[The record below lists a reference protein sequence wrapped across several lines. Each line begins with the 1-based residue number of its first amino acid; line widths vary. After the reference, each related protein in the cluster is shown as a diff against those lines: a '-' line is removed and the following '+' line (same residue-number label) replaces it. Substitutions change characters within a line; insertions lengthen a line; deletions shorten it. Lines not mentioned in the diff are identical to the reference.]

1 MGVTA
6 ESAKHRGRGM
16 KRRHFMAALGAL
28 ALPAVVRGQLA
39 PGSRPRLAIV
49 SPAEPEA
56 LMQDN
61 SENRYHRALFA
72 ELRRLGHVEGQ
83 NLTVERYG
91 REKDA
96 AGSGPIVETVIKS
109 KPDVIYVIGPG
120 AFLFKQATS
129 TIPIVAL
136 TGDPLQQ
143 RLIDT
148 LAHPGGNVTGVS
160 VDAGPTIYGKRVALL
175 HEMFPGMKRLAFLTS
190 RFQWEGQVSAVR
202 AAAKALGAGVVD
214 LPFDLP
220 TGEAVFRDAIA
231 KAKGEDANAIMVG
244 DNPDTMTNRA
254 LIADLIGQAGWP
266 AIYPFVEF
274 VDVGGLMA
282 YSFDLTELFER
293 AADDIHAILG
303 GANPGDIPFYQ
314 ASKFELSL
322 NLKTAKALSLNVPAT
337 LLAAAER
344 VVE

>member
-1 MGVTA
+1 
-6 ESAKHRGRGM
+6 M
-16 KRRHFMAALGAL
+16 KRRHFMAVLGGAL
-28 ALPAVVRGQLA
+28 ALPVVARGQSA
-39 PGSRPRLAIV
+39 PGSLPRLAIV
-49 SPAEPEA
+49 SPSEPEA
-56 LMQDN
+56 QIQDR
-61 SENRYHRALFA
+61 SENRYQRALFA
-72 ELRRLGHVEGQ
+72 ELRKLGRVEGQ
-83 NLTVERYG
+83 NLIVERYG
-91 REKDA
+91 KERAA
-96 AGSGPIVETVIKS
+96 AGSAPIVEAVIKS
-109 KPDVIYVIGPG
+109 RPDVIYVVGPG
-120 AFLFKQATS
+120 AILFKQATA

-175 HEMFPGMKRLAFLTS
+175 HEMFPGMTKLAFLTS
-190 RFQWEGQVSAVR
+190 RFQWQGQVSAVR
-202 AAAKALGAGVVD
+202 AAAKMFGADVVD

-220 TGEAVFRDAIA
+220 TSETVFRDAIA
-231 KAKGEDANAIMVG
+231 KGRSEGANAIMVG
-244 DNPDTMTNRA
+244 DNPDTITNRV

-266 AIYPFVEF
+266 AIYPFAEF
-274 VDVGGLMA
+274 VDAGGLMA
-282 YSFDLTELFER
+282 YSFDLVELFER

-322 NLKTAKALSLNVPAT
+322 NLKTAKALSLNVPPT
-337 LLAAAER
+337 LLAAADK

>member
-1 MGVTA
+1 
-6 ESAKHRGRGM
+6 M
-16 KRRHFMAALGAL
+16 KRRGFIAVLGGALRLSVL
-28 ALPAVVRGQLA
+28 ALPAAARGQSAAGA
-39 PGSRPRLAIV
+39 PPRLAIV
-49 SPAEPEA
+49 SPSEPEA
-56 LMQDN
+56 VMQDR
-61 SENRYHRALFA
+61 SQSRYYRAMFA
-72 ELRRLGHVEGQ
+72 ELRQLGHVEGQ
-83 NLTVERYG
+83 NLIVERYG
-91 REKDA
+91 REKEATVSGSIVDA
-96 AGSGPIVETVIKS
+96 VVKS
-109 KPDVIYVIGPG
+109 RPDVIYVVGPG
-120 AFLFKQATS
+120 ALLFKQATS

-143 RLIDT
+143 GLIDT

-175 HEMFPGMKRLAFLTS
+175 HEMFPGMKKLAFLTS
-190 RFQWEGQVSAVR
+190 RFQWEGQAPAVHASA
-202 AAAKALGAGVVD
+202 KIFGADVVD
-214 LPFDLP
+214 LPFDP
-220 TGEAVFRDAIA
+220 PANETVFRGAIA
-231 KAKGEDANAIMVG
+231 KANGEGANAIMVG

-274 VDVGGLMA
+274 VEAGGLMA
-282 YSFDLTELFER
+282 YSFDLADLFER

-303 GANPGDIPFYQ
+303 GANPADIPFYQ

-337 LLAAAER
+337 LLAAADK

>member
-1 MGVTA
+1 M
-6 ESAKHRGRGM
+6 
-16 KRRHFMAALGAL
+16 RRRDFMAVLGGAL
-28 ALPAVVRGQLA
+28 ALSAVARGQSA
-39 PGSRPRLAIV
+39 PVSPQRLAIV
-49 SPAEPEA
+49 SPSEPEA
-56 LMQDN
+56 LMRDS
-61 SENRYHRALFA
+61 SENRYHHAFFA

-91 REKDA
+91 RETDA
-96 AGSGPIVETVIKS
+96 AGAASIVETVIKS
-109 KPDVIYVIGPG
+109 RPDAIYVIGPG

-129 TIPIVAL
+129 RIPIVAL

-175 HEMFPGMKRLAFLTS
+175 HEMFPGMRKLAFLTS
-190 RFQWEGQVSAVR
+190 RFQWEGQAAAVR
-202 AAAKALGAGVVD
+202 AAAKVFGADVAD

-220 TGEAVFRDAIA
+220 TSEVVFRDAIA
-231 KAKGEDANAIMVG
+231 KAKAADANCIMVG
-244 DNPDTMTNRA
+244 DNPDTITNRA
-254 LIADLIGQAGWP
+254 LIADLINQAGWP
-266 AIYPFVEF
+266 AIYPFAEF
-274 VDVGGLMA
+274 VGAGGLMA
-282 YSFDLTELFER
+282 YSFDLMDLFER
-293 AADDIHAILG
+293 AADDVHAILV

-322 NLKTAKALSLNVPAT
+322 NLKTAKALSLSVPAT
-337 LLAAAER
+337 LLAAAEK

>member
-1 MGVTA
+1 
-6 ESAKHRGRGM
+6 M
-16 KRRHFMAALGAL
+16 KRRHVLAIFGGAL
-28 ALPAVVRGQLA
+28 AVPLAARGQSA
-39 PGSRPRLAIV
+39 PGSPSRLAIV
-49 SPAEPEA
+49 SPPEPEA

-61 SENRYHRALFA
+61 SENRYYRALFA

-83 NLTVERYG
+83 NLTIERYG

-96 AGSGPIVETVIKS
+96 ASSGRIVDEVIKS
-109 KPDVIYVIGPG
+109 RPDVIYVVGPG
-120 AFLFKQATS
+120 AFLVKQATS

-175 HEMFPGMKRLAFLTS
+175 HEMFPGMKKLAFLTS
-190 RFQWEGQVSAVR
+190 RFQWEGQAAAVR
-202 AAAKALGAGVVD
+202 ASAKIFGADVVD
-214 LPFDLP
+214 LPFDTP
-220 TGEAVFRDAIA
+220 TSETGFRDAIA
-231 KAKGEDANAIMVG
+231 KAKAAGANAIMVG

-266 AIYPFVEF
+266 AIYPFAEF
-274 VDVGGLMA
+274 VEVGGLMA

-322 NLKTAKALSLNVPAT
+322 NLKTAKALSLSVPAT
-337 LLAAAER
+337 LLAEAEK

>member
-1 MGVTA
+1 
-6 ESAKHRGRGM
+6 M
-16 KRRHFMAALGAL
+16 KRREFMAVLGGAL
-28 ALPAVVRGQLA
+28 ALPVAARGQSA
-39 PGSRPRLAIV
+39 PGSPPRLAIV
-49 SPAEPEA
+49 SPSEPETV
-56 LMQDN
+56 MQDD
-61 SENRYHRALFA
+61 SQSRYYHAMFA
-72 ELRRLGHVEGQ
+72 KLRRLGHVEGQ
-83 NLTVERYG
+83 NLIVERYG
-91 REKDA
+91 RERDA
-96 AGSGPIVETVIKS
+96 TGSVPIVEAVIKS
-109 KPDVIYVIGPG
+109 RPDVIYVVGPG

-143 RLIDT
+143 RLIDS
-148 LAHPGGNVTGVS
+148 LAHPGGNLTGVS

-190 RFQWEGQVSAVR
+190 RFQWEGQGSAVG
-202 AAAKALGAGVVD
+202 ASAKIFGADVVD

-220 TGEAVFRDAIA
+220 ASEAVFREAIA
-231 KAKGEDANAIMVG
+231 KAKREGANAIMVG

-266 AIYPFVEF
+266 AIYPFAEF
-274 VDVGGLMA
+274 VDAGGLMA
-282 YSFDLTELFER
+282 YSFDLVDLFER

-314 ASKFELSL
+314 ASRFELSL
-322 NLKTAKALSLNVPAT
+322 NLKTAKMLSLNVPAT
-337 LLAAAER
+337 LLAAADK

>member
-1 MGVTA
+1 
-6 ESAKHRGRGM
+6 M
-16 KRRHFMAALGAL
+16 KRRHFLAVFGGAL
-28 ALPAVVRGQLA
+28 AAPVAARGQSSPSQSA
-39 PGSRPRLAIV
+39 SQSPRLAIV
-49 SPAEPEA
+49 SPSEPEA
-56 LMQDN
+56 AMRDD
-61 SENRYHRALFA
+61 SGRYYRALFA

-96 AGSGPIVETVIKS
+96 AGAAPIVDGR
-109 KPDVIYVIGPG
+109 PDVIFVIGPG
-120 AFLFKQATS
+120 AYLFKQATS
-129 TIPIVAL
+129 RIPIVAL

-143 RLIDT
+143 RLIGT

-175 HEMFPGMKRLAFLTS
+175 HEMFPGMTKLAFLTS
-190 RFQWEGQVSAVR
+190 RFQWEGQASAVR
-202 AAAKALGAGVVD
+202 VAAKGFGADIVD
-214 LPFDLP
+214 LPVDLP
-220 TGEAVFRDAIA
+220 TSKAAYLDAIA
-231 KAKGEDANAIMVG
+231 RAKREGANAIMVG

-254 LIADLIGQAGWP
+254 LIADLVGQAGWP
-266 AIYPFVEF
+266 AIYPFAEF
-274 VDVGGLMA
+274 VDAGGLMA
-282 YSFDLTELFER
+282 YSFDLVELFER
-293 AADDIHAILG
+293 AANDIHAILG

-337 LLAAAER
+337 LLAAADK